1 VTRNALATLTGRTLV
16 VCGVAGLVAAVVIGL
31 MISTLVAQRSTNER
45 VRHSE
50 VVLRT
55 ALAAEKALIDV
66 ESGQRAFVI
75 ARRELFLESWRSGV
89 RVAPLQMRRLRAMV
103 ADNAGQE
110 ARARAI
116 QARLQRYL
124 AGYSRPLVATA
135 RRDPARARAVV
146 ATAEGKRQ
154 VDALRER
161 FGAFIGAERR
171 LLTARTRR
179 ADDQAGRA
187 IALAVAGL
195 IALLLAVAAAAV
207 AMSRYVTVPL
217 QRLTG
222 AVEQVAGGDLSVR
235 VPRQGAAEV
244 GRLSAAFDGMAVGL
258 SETRAELR
266 SRYDELERISG
277 TNTALLDT
285 VFTQAPI
292 GLAVLDEQLRFVRI
306 NDTLAQIDGLPADDH
321 LGLTVAELLPDL
333 DAGVT
338 RGLRSVLDSG
348 RPVIDVEIAGETP
361 AQPGEE
367 RFWRASY
374 YPIRPFGRRPIGVGL
389 IVVEITEER
398 RLRAER
404 ERLQGLERLAARRT
418 ARLAALA
425 AALTGAVS
433 TRDVSQVM
441 VDEGTEAAEGVAAM
455 VMLVDEEAG
464 PLELA
469 ALAGY
474 DEADALQW
482 REVARDAP
490 LPLADAVRDETV
502 LTFPDR
508 AALLASYPQLADRL
522 TSPEH
527 RAWFVAPLRG
537 QDRLWG
543 AVLYA
548 FADAVEGPQHPGFS
562 LRAVVALG
570 SQALDRAA
578 RYERER
584 EIAHTL
590 QQSLLPARLPDLP
603 GLELSALYRAAGLG
617 NEVGGDFYD
626 VFVAGDG
633 RVLITMGD
641 VQGKGPAAA
650 AVTALVR
657 HSLRAE
663 AMHDSDPTRLLEGL
677 NRTLR
682 REDSDRFCTVALAA
696 VDRRPDGLRVT
707 IACGG
712 HPAPIL
718 TQPDTA
724 ARLSVCH
731 GTLLG
736 LLDEVEIDDD
746 VVDLAP
752 GDGLVLYTDGLLDA
766 RAPSTTLGPDDLA
779 AALEPGP
786 PLPADAVVRRLHAYA
801 LPEGAPGRDDIAIVC
816 LRVPTT
822 DQAEP
827 VRPRGAATTGL
838 PAPA

>member
-1 VTRNALATLTGRTLV
+1 VTRKALATLTGRTLV
-16 VCGVAGLVAAVVIGL
+16 ICGVAGLVASVVIGL
-31 MISTLVAQRSTNER
+31 TIIALVGQRSTNER

-50 VVLRT
+50 TVLRT
-55 ALAAEKALIDV
+55 ALSAEKALIDV
-66 ESGQRAFVI
+66 ESGQRAYVI
-75 ARRELFLESWRSGV
+75 TRREAFLEPWRSGLQ
-89 RVAPLQMRRLRAMV
+89 VAPAQVRTLRVLV
-103 ADNAGQE
+103 ADNPRQE
-110 ARARAI
+110 ARARA
-116 QARLQRYL
+116 LQGGLLRYL
-124 AGYSRPLVATA
+124 GGYARPLVATA
-135 RRDPARARAVV
+135 RRDPRRAATVV
-146 ATAEGKRQ
+146 TTGVGKRQ
-154 VDALRER
+154 VDALRAR

-187 IALAVAGL
+187 IALAVGGL
-195 IALLLAVAAAAV
+195 VALLLAVAAAAV
-207 AMSRYVTVPL
+207 AMSRFVTVPL

-235 VPRQGAAEV
+235 VPPEGAAEV
-244 GRLSAAFDGMAVGL
+244 GRLSAAFDDMAVGL
-258 SETRAELR
+258 SEARAELR
-266 SRYDELERISG
+266 ARYDELERVSG
-277 TNTALLDT
+277 TNAALLDT
-285 VFTQAPI
+285 VFAQAPI

-306 NDTLAQIDGLPADDH
+306 NDALAQIDGLAADAH
-321 LGLTVAELLPDL
+321 LGQTVAELLPGL
-333 DAGVT
+333 DAEVT
-338 RGLRSVLDSG
+338 RGLRRVLESG
-348 RPVIDVEIAGETP
+348 QPVIDVEIMARTP
-361 AQPGEE
+361 AQPAED

-374 YPIRPFGRRPIGVGL
+374 YPIRPFGRAPVGVGL
-389 IVVEITEER
+389 IVVEITQDR
-398 RLRAER
+398 RLRVER
-404 ERLQGLERLAARRT
+404 ERLQVLERLAARRT

-441 VDEGTEAAEGVAAM
+441 VDQGTEAVEGAAAM
-455 VMLVDEEAG
+455 VMLARDDSG

-474 DEADALQW
+474 DEADALPW
-482 REVARDAP
+482 RELARDAP
-490 LPLADAVRDETV
+490 LPLADAVREETV
-502 LTFPDR
+502 LTFPNR
-508 AALLASYPQLADRL
+508 AALLAAYPQLADRL
-522 TSPEH
+522 TAPDH
-527 RAWFVAPLRG
+527 HAWFVAPLRG
-537 QDRLWG
+537 QGRLWG

-548 FADAVEGPQHPGFS
+548 FAEEVQGPKHPGFS
-562 LRAVVALG
+562 LGAVVALG

-626 VFVAGDG
+626 VFVASDG

-663 AMHDSDPTRLLEGL
+663 AMHDSDPTRLLERL
-677 NRTLR
+677 NRALCR
-682 REDSDRFCTVALAA
+682 DDSDRLCTVALAA
-696 VDRRPDGLRVT
+696 VDRRPEGVRVT

-718 TQPDTA
+718 TQPEAA

-731 GTLLG
+731 GTILG
-736 LLDEVEIDDD
+736 LAEDVEIDDD
-746 VVDLAP
+746 VVDLGP

-766 RAPSTTLGPDDLA
+766 RAPGTTLSPDDLA
-779 AALEPGP
+779 AVLAPGP
-786 PLPADAVVRRLHAYA
+786 PLPAEAVVQRLHAYA
-801 LPEGAPGRDDIAIVC
+801 LPEGARGRDDIAIVC

-822 DQAEP
+822 DQAEAVP
-827 VRPRGAATTGL
+827 PRGAGSTGH
-838 PAPA
+838 PARA